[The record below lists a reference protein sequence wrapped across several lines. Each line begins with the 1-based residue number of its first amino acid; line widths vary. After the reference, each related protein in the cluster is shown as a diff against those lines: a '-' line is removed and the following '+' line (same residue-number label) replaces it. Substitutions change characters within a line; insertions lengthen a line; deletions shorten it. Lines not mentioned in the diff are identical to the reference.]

1 MNYFKN
7 IVVQMLALKIDLDM
21 AQIEKLI
28 EVPPNGE
35 MGDFAFPCFEL
46 SKTLRKA
53 PPIIA
58 LDVAH
63 AIEKNDLIDK
73 VINVGPYINFYV
85 NKSLLV
91 KNVLEDILKN
101 GQSYGRSNI
110 GDGKNIVIDYSSVNI
125 AKPFH
130 MGHLFTTMIGNSLY
144 KILEF
149 MGYNCIGVNHLGDW
163 GTQFGKL
170 IVAYKRWGNKEEIE
184 KEPIKNLVSIYVKF
198 HDEAEKDNS
207 LNDEARAAFKAIED
221 GVPEYIELWKWFEKV
236 SLIEFE
242 RLYDVLNVKFD
253 SWNGESFYMDKMGGV
268 IRELEDKGLIVE
280 SEGARVVSLDEY
292 NMTPCLLQRS
302 DGATLYATRDLAAI
316 FYRKNTYNFD
326 KVLYVVATQQNLH
339 FRQLFKVVE
348 LMGYEWSKDLIH
360 VAYGMLS
367 LESGA
372 MSTRKGTVVY
382 ASEVISE
389 SINKVSNIIEMRNPN
404 LENKE
409 EVARQVGIG
418 SVIFTTL
425 SNSKIKDIV
434 FTWDKVLNFE
444 GETAP
449 YIQYTFARICSIFRK
464 AGYEKLQ
471 NIKFE
476 NLSDEYSIEMA
487 TILARFPEVVL
498 NAGERY
504 EPSVISRYLIDLA
517 QGFNRFYHNNPVLND
532 NNKELQDARLAVC
545 VATKTVIESG
555 MTLLGIQCPDRM

>member
-63 AIEKNDLIDK
+63 AIEKNDLIEK